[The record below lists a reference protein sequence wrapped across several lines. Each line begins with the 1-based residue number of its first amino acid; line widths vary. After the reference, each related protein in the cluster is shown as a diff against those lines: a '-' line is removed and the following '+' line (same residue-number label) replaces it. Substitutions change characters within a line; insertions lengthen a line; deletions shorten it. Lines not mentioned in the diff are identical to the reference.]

1 MKKKGGH
8 AANSLHLRHVGAGE
22 KKEKEEFKSI
32 SHKPTLSNKVD
43 IGERLRRE
51 IGENGFLWANGRGVK

>member
-1 MKKKGGH
+1 MPEK
-8 AANSLHLRHVGAGE
+8 
-22 KKEKEEFKSI
+22 KKEKEEVKSI

-43 IGERLRRE
+43 IEERLRRE